1 MKNKMHF
8 STLNEWLDWQTALN
22 PRTIELGLKRCQQVA
37 QQLALF
43 PLTFPVITVAGTN
56 GKGSSVILLD
66 AILTAAGYR
75 VGRYMSPHIQHYSER
90 ISIGGQLASEAQLCA
105 AFNAIETVRN
115 NVLLTFFEF
124 STLAAIWLFKQHQV
138 DIAVLEVGL
147 GGRLD
152 AVNVFD
158 PTIALITAIGI
169 DHSEWLGHDRE
180 SIGFEKAGILRP
192 RCPGVCSDPS
202 PPQRLLQHA
211 QSLNTHLYCQGIDF
225 NYQQTDAATWR
236 WYSAHH
242 QYTQLPLPRLSG
254 AFQLQNAA
262 GVLMVLTLLPLSL
275 SITHLHQGLI
285 QAHLPGRFQQ
295 LPGPIRQILDVAHNP
310 LASQILA
317 QQLDNQPCS
326 GRTLAVVGAL
336 KDKDL
341 PGLFAPL
348 QSQVTQWYLAP
359 LDTPRTASEAQ
370 LVNVLSALNCNQY
383 LIYPSIAQA
392 YSQAVIQAQKGD
404 RIVIF
409 GSFYTVAEVLAEYN
423 RIKEI
428 SINSRL

>member
-1 MKNKMHF
+1 MHF

-22 PRTIELGLKRCQQVA
+22 PRAIELGLNRCQQVA

-75 VGRYMSPHIQHYSER
+75 VGRYMSPHIQYYSER
-90 ISIGGQLASEAQLCA
+90 ISIGGQLASETQLCA
-105 AFNAIETVRN
+105 AFNAIEAVRHN
-115 NVLLTFFEF
+115 ILLTFFEF
-124 STLAAIWLFKQHQV
+124 STLAAIWLFKHSQV

-158 PTIALITAIGI
+158 PTIALVTAIGI
-169 DHSEWLGHDRE
+169 DHSDWLGNDRE
-180 SIGFEKAGILRP
+180 SIGFEKAGIFRSQSP
-192 RCPGVCSDPS
+192 AVCSDPA

-211 QSLNTHLYCQGIDF
+211 HSLKTPLYCQGIDF
-225 NYQQTDAATWR
+225 YYQQTDATTWC
-236 WYSAHH
+236 WHSAHH
-242 QYTQLPLPRLSG
+242 QYTQLPRPRLIG

-262 GVLMVLTLLPLSL
+262 GVLMVLTLLPLSV
-275 SITHLHQGLI
+275 SITHVHQGLT
-285 QAHLPGRFQQ
+285 QANLPGRFQQ
-295 LPGPIRQILDVAHNP
+295 LPGPICQIVDVAHNP
-310 LASQILA
+310 LAAQMLA
-317 QQLDNQPCS
+317 QQLDNQACS

-336 KDKDL
+336 QDKDL
-341 PGLFAPL
+341 LGLLAPL
-348 QSQVTQWYLAP
+348 RSQIAYWYLAP
-359 LDTPRTASEAQ
+359 LDTPRTAREAQ
-370 LVNVLSALNCNQY
+370 WVNALSTLGCDQY
-383 LIYPSIAQA
+383 QFDISIAQA
-392 YSQAVIQAQKGD
+392 YNQAIAQAQKED
-404 RIVIF
+404 RIIIF

-423 RIKEI
+423 RMNKI